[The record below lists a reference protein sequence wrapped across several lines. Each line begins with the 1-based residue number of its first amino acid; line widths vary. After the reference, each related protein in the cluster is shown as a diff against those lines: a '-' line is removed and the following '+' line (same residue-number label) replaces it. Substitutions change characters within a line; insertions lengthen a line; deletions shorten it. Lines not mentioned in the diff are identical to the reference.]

1 MIKKYIKPTSTVYAV
16 DLTKSLLLNV
26 SGGDTPTETEPP
38 GLNPGLGDDGGVD
51 PGEYSREYNTTGNSI
66 WDNVW

>member
-16 DLTKSLLLNV
+16 DLTKSLLLNG
-26 SGGDTPTETEPP
+26 SGGETPTETP
-38 GLNPGLGDDGGVD
+38 GLNPGLGGDDDDVE
-51 PGEYSREYNTTGNSI
+51 GEYSRQDNTNNGGNSI

>member
-26 SGGDTPTETEPP
+26 SGGDTPTETETPD
-38 GLNPGLGDDGGVD
+38 LNPELGGNEGID
-51 PGEYSREYNTTGNSI
+51 PGEYSRQDNGGNSI

>member
-26 SGGDTPTETEPP
+26 SGGETPTETETP
-38 GLNPGLGDDGGVD
+38 GLNKGLGDDDDDVE
-51 PGEYSREYNTTGNSI
+51 GEYSRQDNGGNTI

>member
-26 SGGDTPTETEPP
+26 SGGETPTETPD
-38 GLNPGLGDDGGVD
+38 LNPGLGDDDGVD
-51 PGEYSREYNTTGNSI
+51 PGEYSRQDNTNNGGNSI
-66 WDNVW
+66 WENVW